1 MHPLRFVYLIR
12 RTRLHKSERGY
23 SSVNQMSI
31 VDLYFYEELSSVA
44 GNEIGSQW
52 LKKTVGNSL
61 RRRKSGFARFGS
73 SFGRLSRGSSLSSLS
88 ESSCPSSP
96 RSCAS
101 TTESPMFNDKP
112 SSGSAAPEDEV
123 FAITSSCSK
132 TNFSNDSYDQAEEF
146 RNAFSS
152 PSHFSSEQTGA
163 STEGLIFTDAAHMV
177 LD

>member
-12 RTRLHKSERGY
+12 RTRLHNSERGY

-73 SFGRLSRGSSLSSLS
+73 SFGRLDRGSSLSSLS

-101 TTESPMFNDKP
+101 TTESPMCNDKP
-112 SSGSAAPEDEV
+112 SSGS
-123 FAITSSCSK
+123 SSFSK